1 MSLSLDLLRS
11 FLAVH
16 RAGSVTAAAD
26 VLGLAQP
33 TVTAQLKALEAALGR
48 QLFERLPRG
57 VAATP
62 AGDEL
67 ARRIAPPLD
76 ALDELVAAERPAA
89 YPATVHLGGPAE
101 LVCERVLPALAELV
115 AGGLQ
120 LRVTT
125 GLPDDLL
132 DGIAAGRLDVAVS
145 STRPRRRGLLVDP
158 FFDEEFALV
167 AAPRWADAVHGPV
180 TPDTLR
186 DVPLVAYGED
196 APILRRYWR
205 TVFGTRLTRTPD
217 LVIADLRGVLASV
230 RAGAG
235 ISVLPTYLCAEPLA
249 TRELVA
255 LGDPGVPPLNTLY
268 LARRPQV
275 MGRPEVAAVLA
286 RLVEAGRVW

>member
-33 TVTAQLKALEAALGR
+33 TVTAQLKTLEAALGR
-48 QLFERLPRG
+48 QLFERRPRG
-57 VAATP
+57 VTATP

-76 ALDELVAAERPAA
+76 ALDELVSAEGRAA

-115 AGGLQ
+115 ADGLQ

-132 DGIAAGRLDVAVS
+132 DGVVAGRLDVAVS
-145 STRPRRRGLLVDP
+145 SIRPRRRGLLVDP
-158 FFDEEFALV
+158 FYDEEFALIT
-167 AAPRWADAVHGPV
+167 APRWADVVREPI
-180 TPDTLR
+180 TPDALR
-186 DVPLVAYGED
+186 GVPLVAYGED

-217 LVIADLRGVLASV
+217 LVIADLRGVLAAV

-235 ISVLPTYLCAEPLA
+235 ISVLPTYLCAELLA
-249 TRELVA
+249 GGELIA
-255 LGDPGVPPLNTLY
+255 LGDPEVPPLNTLY

-275 MGRPEVAAVLA
+275 MGRPEVAAVLD
-286 RLVEAGRVW
+286 RLVEAGRAW